1 MGAILEVQVLCRVGH
16 SEASEAQLREGDRA
30 WGGSVERSRE
40 SRNTNRI
47 EGAAEQGERAMNREA
62 VVAKARRR
70 RCGDCAVKD
79 RVLTWGDLA
88 LRLKGRR

>member
-30 WGGSVERSRE
+30 WRGSVERSRE

-47 EGAAEQGERAMNREA
+47 EGAAEQGERA
-62 VVAKARRR
+62 
-70 RCGDCAVKD
+70 
-79 RVLTWGDLA
+79 
-88 LRLKGRR
+88 

>member
-1 MGAILEVQVLCRVGH
+1 
-16 SEASEAQLREGDRA
+16 
-30 WGGSVERSRE
+30 VERNRE

-47 EGAAEQGERAMNREA
+47 EGAAEQGEQAKDCEA
-62 VVAKARRR
+62 LVAKAKWR

-88 LRLKGRR
+88 LCPKGRR